1 MNNARFTETR
11 FANDR
16 RHLALSPPGL
26 GCETLELLQFGV
38 ATDEARQSPR
48 RQRLEPTFCWL
59 GTNELVH
66 EPAAASIRG
75 LQRFDLDMTFHKSQ
89 RLGTHKQSSRRCYV
103 SEASSQMCSR
113 ADRLVL
119 GVSTV

>member
-16 RHLALSPPGL
+16 GHLALSPPGL
-26 GCETLELLQFGV
+26 RCETLELLQFGI

-66 EPAAASIRG
+66 ELAAGSIRG
-75 LQRFDLDMTFHKSQ
+75 LQRFDVEMTFHKSQ
-89 RLGTHKQSSRRCYV
+89 RLGADKQGPRRRNL
-103 SEASSQMCSR
+103 SDAS
-113 ADRLVL
+113 
-119 GVSTV
+119 G